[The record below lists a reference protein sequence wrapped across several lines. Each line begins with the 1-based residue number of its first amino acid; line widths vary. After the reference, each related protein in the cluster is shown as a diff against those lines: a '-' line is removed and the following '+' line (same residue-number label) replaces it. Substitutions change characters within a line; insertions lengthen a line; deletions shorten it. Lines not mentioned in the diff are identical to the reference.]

1 MLADGL
7 VVAEKEGSYRLPANA
22 PDANPDDLPD
32 APAAPDAAS
41 GVSPDAAK
49 SRIGRP
55 KHGEIFA
62 YSVADGG
69 MIPNAVLRERKGY
82 RDVT

>member
-1 MLADGL
+1 M
-7 VVAEKEGSYRLPANA
+7 R
-22 PDANPDDLPD
+22 DL
-32 APAAPDAAS
+32 AAS